1 MPALSSER
9 KLVFSALQ
17 HLQAVRGTRSK
28 ANALCM
34 LFETTQLRKLPEL
47 PEPPSARP
55 VILPVFQNDARH
67 VRDWM
72 KQVGGNVARCAAAYF
87 NTLNGE
93 EGADGRKESRTRA
106 PWRDEQVSPQVLDFL
121 EFRSLQG
128 NTPRSSSGRT
138 GTPGAGAG
146 SHMTP

>member
-55 VILPVFQNDARH
+55 VILPVFQN
-67 VRDWM
+67 
-72 KQVGGNVARCAAAYF
+72 
-87 NTLNGE
+87 
-93 EGADGRKESRTRA
+93 GRKESRTRA